1 MFPYRPSDFFATS
14 LPILA
19 PVTTLATSPILLQ
32 GHVTA
37 LATSRILLQGHVTA
51 LATSMTLRQDHV
63 AALATSQQD
72 HVTALACTVRNT
84 SVAMDITI
92 LAPAT
97 PNATFVRG
105 RPRNGQEYCR
115 CLSVALIM

>member
-1 MFPYRPSDFFATS
+1 MA
-14 LPILA
+14 
-19 PVTTLATSPILLQ
+19 LATSQILLQ
-32 GHVTA
+32 GHVTALATSQILLQGHVKA

-63 AALATSQQD
+63 E
-72 HVTALACTVRNT
+72 ALACTVRNT

-115 CLSVALIM
+115 CMSVALIM

>member
-1 MFPYRPSDFFATS
+1 MT
-14 LPILA
+14 
-19 PVTTLATSPILLQ
+19 LLQ

-63 AALATSQQD
+63 AALATSRILLQD
-72 HVTALACTVRNT
+72 HVAALACTVRNT
-84 SVAMDITI
+84 SVAMDIMI

>member
-1 MFPYRPSDFFATS
+1 MCIRDR
-14 LPILA
+14 ILLQGH
-19 PVTTLATSPILLQ
+19 VTALATSQILLQ

-63 AALATSQQD
+63 AALATSWILLQD
-72 HVTALACTVRNT
+72 HVAALACTVRNT